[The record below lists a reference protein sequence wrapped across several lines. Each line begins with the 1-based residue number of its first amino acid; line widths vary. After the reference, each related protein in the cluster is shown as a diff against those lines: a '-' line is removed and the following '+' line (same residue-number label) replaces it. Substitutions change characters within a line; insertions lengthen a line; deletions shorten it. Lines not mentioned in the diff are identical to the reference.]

1 MGCNYDIAISY
12 QSKLEKKASRLA
24 DYLRTEG
31 LNVFFAP
38 AKQSEIMSEKLHQV
52 LYDVYRNQSL
62 IKVLMV
68 TEEYLK
74 GDWTSLEMR
83 MSLDSTKEE
92 PKRLIIINYM
102 GENLPDNLKDFIYL
116 DGQKMYDDEIASM
129 IIQRIQNMRKVHM
142 DKKGEGEKR
151 QYTEESIMINN
162 NGGIVTGDGAT
173 FSNLHINN

>member
-1 MGCNYDIAISY
+1 
-12 QSKLEKKASRLA
+12 
-24 DYLRTEG
+24 
-31 LNVFFAP
+31 
-38 AKQSEIMSEKLHQV
+38 
-52 LYDVYRNQSL
+52 
-62 IKVLMV
+62 
-68 TEEYLK
+68 
-74 GDWTSLEMR
+74 

-116 DGQKMYDDEIASM
+116 DGQKMYEDEIASM
-129 IIQRIQNMRKVHM
+129 IIQRIQNMRKAHM

-162 NGGIVTGDGAT
+162 NGGIVTGNGAT